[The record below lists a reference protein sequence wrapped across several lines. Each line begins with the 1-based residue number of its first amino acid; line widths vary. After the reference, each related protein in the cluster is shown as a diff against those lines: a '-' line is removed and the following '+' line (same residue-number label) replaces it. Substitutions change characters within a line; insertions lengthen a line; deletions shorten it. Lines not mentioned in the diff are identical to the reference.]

1 MNTVKYLKTFALL
14 AATLLIAS
22 CAEEA
27 TTQQDNGRSNQQE
40 PNTKGLTVFVVEE
53 NDTKTR
59 TTAEYFYKSETNRGL
74 HYYWTAG
81 DRLWVN
87 NGGTL
92 IQDASNNIDSKLENN
107 PAIPSAVKRAAAAKF
122 YFNGTFTAPSYPV
135 RYTGKGSATGDKV
148 TIKAQQTQTI
158 PNDAS
163 HIGEDGDCGTAVATK
178 PAGGGKYN
186 FTLSHEASYITFLPY
201 TTQGV
206 ISGAKLQKIKVS
218 ADQAIC
224 GTFDFNDNG
233 IDIGSR
239 PTAAPAN
246 QSIELSL
253 NSFSIP
259 NTATIA
265 TNAAAMVIAP
275 GSYTH
280 FTVEYTLHDPITN
293 ATGVITKQYPG
304 TVTFTKGKNKRVSQD
319 LQVTV
324 YGDDYYMWDA
334 EYEYWADL
342 SGIGGTNYKQ
352 YQPKPGVPGDYN
364 KRPKSKAADPKRWY
378 NEVDGPAA
386 ASHSAKNC
394 PNANEAWW
402 YVQYGDA
409 RWENRLWATMG
420 HLFTGGIW
428 LKKQSTIVA
437 DNPLL
442 VSSIQ
447 DLKDKAPNGTDYT
460 TSSSRAEVFGSLS
473 LIPPSPSDYSKYF
486 FLPALG
492 DYSIG
497 GVWGGCPAGEYGF
510 YWVSTAMPNDVYE
523 GYRFYFRHA
532 TYGDQI
538 NMYHPSERDRGFRI
552 WKADDSDN
560 QYRPLGM

>member
-27 TTQQDNGRSNQQE
+27 TTPSNGRSNQQE

-92 IQDASNNIDSKLENN
+92 IQDVSNNINSKLENN
-107 PAIPSAVKRAAAAKF
+107 PAIPSAVKRAATAKF

-135 RYTGKGSATGDKV
+135 RYTGKGSTTGDKV

-201 TTQGV
+201 TSQGV

-265 TNAAAMVIAP
+265 TNADCT
-275 GSYTH
+275 GQ
-280 FTVEYTLHDPITN
+280 LHPLH
-293 ATGVITKQYPG
+293 
-304 TVTFTKGKNKRVSQD
+304 R
-319 LQVTV
+319 
-324 YGDDYYMWDA
+324 
-334 EYEYWADL
+334 
-342 SGIGGTNYKQ
+342 GIY
-352 YQPKPGVPGDYN
+352 
-364 KRPKSKAADPKRWY
+364 
-378 NEVDGPAA
+378 
-386 ASHSAKNC
+386 
-394 PNANEAWW
+394 
-402 YVQYGDA
+402 
-409 RWENRLWATMG
+409 
-420 HLFTGGIW
+420 
-428 LKKQSTIVA
+428 
-437 DNPLL
+437 
-442 VSSIQ
+442 
-447 DLKDKAPNGTDYT
+447 
-460 TSSSRAEVFGSLS
+460 SSRPYYECNWRHYQT
-473 LIPPSPSDYSKYF
+473 IPGHCH
-486 FLPALG
+486 LHQG
-492 DYSIG
+492 Q
-497 GVWGGCPAGEYGF
+497 E
-510 YWVSTAMPNDVYE
+510 
-523 GYRFYFRHA
+523 
-532 TYGDQI
+532 
-538 NMYHPSERDRGFRI
+538 
-552 WKADDSDN
+552 
-560 QYRPLGM
+560 